1 MKKILKLS
9 LLLVV
14 AMTSVSSYAIDDD
27 FLLNVKKSK
36 GNEISFSLNEIKKV
50 NVSIYDDE
58 NNLIYT
64 ENATGEK
71 GILRRYNLDEFP
83 VGTYYLVVENNL
95 KKVKHEI
102 IISEEKSI
110 LTTKAISEVYKSA
123 LKNKN
128 IANVD

>member
-1 MKKILKLS
+1 MKTILELS
-9 LLLVV
+9 LVV
-14 AMTSVSSYAIDDD
+14 LATMTTMGSYAIDGD
-27 FLLNVKKSK
+27 FLLNVKKGK

-64 ENATGEK
+64 EKATGEK
-71 GILRRYNLDEFP
+71 GIVRRYNLDEFP
-83 VGTYYLVVENNL
+83 IGTYYLVVENNL
-95 KKVKHEI
+95 KKVRHEI

-110 LTTKAISEVYKSA
+110 LTTKAISEVYKPA

>member
-9 LLLVV
+9 LLLIV
-14 AMTSVSSYAIDDD
+14 AMTSISSYAIDGD
-27 FLLNVKKSK
+27 FLLHVKKGK
-36 GNEISFSLNEIKKV
+36 GNEIIFSLNEIKKV
-50 NVSIYDDE
+50 NVSFYDDKD
-58 NNLIYT
+58 NLIYT

-110 LTTKAISEVYKSA
+110 LTTKTISEIYKPA

-128 IANVD
+128 VANVE

>member
-9 LLLVV
+9 LLLIV
-14 AMTSVSSYAIDDD
+14 AMTSISSYAIDGD
-27 FLLNVKKSK
+27 FLLHVKKGK
-36 GNEISFSLNEIKKV
+36 GNEIIFSLNEIKKV
-50 NVSIYDDE
+50 NVSFYDDKD
-58 NNLIYT
+58 NLIYT

-71 GILRRYNLDEFP
+71 GILRRYNLDELP

-110 LTTKAISEVYKSA
+110 LTTKTISEVYKPA

-128 IANVD
+128 VANVE

>member
-9 LLLVV
+9 LLLVAV
-14 AMTSVSSYAIDDD
+14 MTSMSSYAIDGD

-71 GILRRYNLDEFP
+71 GIVRSYNLDEFP
-83 VGTYYLVVENNL
+83 VGTYYLIVENNL
-95 KKVKHEI
+95 KKVRHEI
-102 IISEEKSI
+102 TISEEKSI
-110 LTTKAISEVYKSA
+110 LARKAISEVYKPA

>member
-9 LLLVV
+9 VLLVV
-14 AMTSVSSYAIDDD
+14 AMTSMSSYAIDGD
-27 FLLNVKKSK
+27 FLLNVKKGK
-36 GNEISFSLNEIKKV
+36 GNEISFSLNQIKKV
-50 NVSIYDDE
+50 DVSIYDDE

-64 ENATGEK
+64 EKAKGEK
-71 GILRRYNLDEFP
+71 GIVRTYNLDEFP

-95 KKVKHEI
+95 KKVRHEI

-110 LTTKAISEVYKSA
+110 LTTKSISEVYKPA

-128 IANVD
+128 VANDD